1 MLNVFT
7 PGPIQQ
13 ACSLSTDPV
22 NVLSLAS
29 PSPPPT
35 STLKLLETSLSE
47 ATSTWPDS
55 SSPVSTLHPGTALAQ
70 EGSGPQ
76 HWCRLPSTENKRL
89 AGGAARLPTPRW
101 QGRYFCGDS
110 VCPPCAFRVY
120 ASVGVMGCDRV
131 SPGRGLAQA
140 WWRGQRCSQTQAEPR
155 AGGDPSGHWAFFL
168 SSFFFPLSII
178 IHEHSQE
185 L

>member
-70 EGSGPQ
+70 PW
-76 HWCRLPSTENKRL
+76 HRKAVAPSTGADCLLQKTKGLQEVRHVFPL
-89 AGGAARLPTPRW
+89 PAGREDT
-101 QGRYFCGDS
+101 S
-110 VCPPCAFRVY
+110 VVT
-120 ASVGVMGCDRV
+120 ASVLRVLSGCM
-131 SPGRGLAQA
+131 L
-140 WWRGQRCSQTQAEPR
+140 
-155 AGGDPSGHWAFFL
+155 L
-168 SSFFFPLSII
+168 
-178 IHEHSQE
+178 
-185 L
+185 